1 MKCPNCGSENV
12 TVQVVSESD
21 LKRKHHSI
29 FWWIFIGWYWVP
41 IKWII
46 FTIPAL
52 IVKIFAPKRQKI
64 KTIHKSMAVCQSCGH
79 KWEIKDK

>member
-12 TVQVVSESD
+12 TVQVVSESN
-21 LKRKHHSI
+21 LKNKHHSI
-29 FWWIFIGWYWVP
+29 IWWIFVGWYWVP

-46 FTIPAL
+46 FTVPAL
-52 IVKIFAPKRQKI
+52 IIKIFAPKRQKI
-64 KTIHKSMAVCQSCGH
+64 KTVHKSMAVCQGCGH